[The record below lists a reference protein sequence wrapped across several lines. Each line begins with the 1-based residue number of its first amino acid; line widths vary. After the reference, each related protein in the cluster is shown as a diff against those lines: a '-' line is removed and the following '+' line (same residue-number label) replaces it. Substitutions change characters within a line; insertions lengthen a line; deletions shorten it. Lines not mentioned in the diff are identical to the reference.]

1 MICKRR
7 KAFYG
12 FLVFGALIA
21 AIGAPSQIEAYRQ
34 EKAVDLA
41 FNGYSDA
48 LKSGDYAK
56 AFQFCGEAFKKSVSY
71 EEFVRQQREAT
82 SHLGTLKTVDR
93 KGIFVHG
100 KGSPMRWVSV
110 IETLQVYD
118 RGNVHLVCELHLEN
132 GSWKLFG
139 CMQV

>member
-1 MICKRR
+1 MISKRR

-82 SHLGTLKTVDR
+82 SHLGTLKT
-93 KGIFVHG
+93 
-100 KGSPMRWVSV
+100 
-110 IETLQVYD
+110 
-118 RGNVHLVCELHLEN
+118 N
-132 GSWKLFG
+132 GS
-139 CMQV
+139 